1 MADWSL
7 PSLSSLY
14 TAWKQLISD
23 RLDDC
28 AKMFD
33 GVSATNLPAGTKKW
47 SASSSKWEK
56 YDGTN
61 WSDMASVYGISIS
74 GNAASATTSTLANDS
89 SKLGG
94 QVPSYYQSALGYT
107 PVNKAGDTMT
117 GDLYLYRSAYP
128 TTGVVFLGN
137 TGQRYLYYNGSSYEM
152 PNSELYVYGGMV
164 LRANN
169 AKTINSTSLW
179 GAGNISVQPTLVSGT
194 NIRTI
199 NGSSILGSGNLTVG
213 SSINV
218 FAAVSYNS
226 YTNTIN
232 RSYNVSSVVDNGT
245 GRFTVN
251 FTTPASSVYYYMSAT
266 TLRTTSY
273 PIGVSY
279 ASSDRN
285 IPPEVKTTSSCKIS
299 VSSVNS
305 TDLYLDAYIVDV
317 VFFY

>member
-33 GVSATNLPAGTKKW
+33 GVSASNLPAGTKKW

-74 GNAASATTSTLANDS
+74 GNAASATTSTLASDS
-89 SKLGG
+89 DKLGG
-94 QVPSYYQSALGYT
+94 QTPSYYQTALGYA

-179 GAGNISVQPTLVSGT
+179 GAGNISVQPTLVSGS
-194 NIRTI
+194 NIKTV
-199 NGSSILGSGNLTVG
+199 GGVSLLGSGDVSISSGLGVGQTWQTVTRTSGVTYYNTTGKPIAVAGIPPPEGGRLTL
-213 SSINV
+213 SIGGELID
-218 FAAVSYNS
+218 APSQLH
-226 YTNTIN
+226 
-232 RSYNVSSVVDNGT
+232 
-245 GRFTVN
+245 
-251 FTTPASSVYYYMSAT
+251 ASSSYRLGSVFGIVPPNQSYVLTGHAACRE
-266 TLRTTSY
+266 LR
-273 PIGVSY
+273 
-279 ASSDRN
+279 
-285 IPPEVKTTSSCKIS
+285 
-299 VSSVNS
+299 
-305 TDLYLDAYIVDV
+305 
-317 VFFY
+317 

>member
-33 GVSATNLPAGTKKW
+33 GVTATNLPAGTKKW
-47 SASSSKWEK
+47 NVSSSKWEK

-74 GNAASATTSTLANDS
+74 GNAASSTTATLANDS

-94 QVPSYYQSALGYT
+94 QTPSYYQTALGYA

-169 AKTINSTSLW
+169 AKTINGTSLW
-179 GAGNISVQPTLVSGT
+179 GAGNISLQSPLVSGS
-194 NIRTI
+194 NIKTVGGI
-199 NGSSILGSGNLTVG
+199 SLLGSGDVPISSGLGEGQTWKIVTRTRGVTYYNTTGKPIAVVGFSTSDNLEL
-213 SSINV
+213 
-218 FAAVSYNS
+218 
-226 YTNTIN
+226 
-232 RSYNVSSVVDNGT
+232 
-245 GRFTVN
+245 
-251 FTTPASSVYYYMSAT
+251 
-266 TLRTTSY
+266 TLT
-273 PIGVSY
+273 IGVVRVDACYQTSGTVFGIVPSNQSY
-279 ASSDRN
+279 VLIGHADCR
-285 IPPEVKTTSSCKIS
+285 E
-299 VSSVNS
+299 
-305 TDLYLDAYIVDV
+305 LR
-317 VFFY
+317 